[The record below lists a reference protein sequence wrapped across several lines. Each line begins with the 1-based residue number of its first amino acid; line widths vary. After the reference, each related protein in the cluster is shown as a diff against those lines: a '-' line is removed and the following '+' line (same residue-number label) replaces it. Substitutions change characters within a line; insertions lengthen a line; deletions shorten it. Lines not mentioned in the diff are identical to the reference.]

1 MTVSC
6 TLALCLLVLQHAPST
21 SPADEVVRN
30 LKQQPIG
37 TATLDDLGLSDEYLE
52 RVAGRILR
60 TSFEQNFRV
69 VVADE
74 KPASAPSDVHGG
86 VDKPGTPGLA
96 WARPALQVL
105 TLTALVVAAAV
116 FIGVRRAMRRRSIAP

>member
-1 MTVSC
+1 MTVAC
-6 TLALCLLVLQHAPST
+6 TFALCVLVLQQPPST
-21 SPADEVVRN
+21 SPADEVLQN

-37 TATLDDLGLSDEYLE
+37 TATLDDVGLPNEYLE

-60 TSFEQNFRV
+60 TSFEQNVRV

-74 KPASAPSDVHGG
+74 KPASASADVHGG
-86 VDKPGTPGLA
+86 VDTSGTPGIL
-96 WARPALQVL
+96 ARPALQLLGVAVL
-105 TLTALVVAAAV
+105 AVAAAV